1 MLLVFYSLLS
11 LLIPSRSKSLLY
23 SFLHFLSINP

>member
-1 MLLVFYSLLS
+1 MFYSLLS
-11 LLIPSRSKSLLY
+11 LLIPSRSKSLPY